1 MRILLERFRP
11 QIIIVAFVISFFLMD
26 VKNSTSQSPSD
37 KDQTGKTTIQKS
49 DDPNFLRWKIFLD
62 SLAQEAKTVF
72 PDNRR
77 PYAIVDVANAYWE
90 IDRDLSRSTYVSALD
105 AAVSLTKQDN
115 KYRPL
120 INYVMSAATRRDAT
134 LAKTLNKRLL
144 DDSDAN
150 DRDNISS
157 MVALDLLAENP
168 VAAARLAEAFAPNG
182 LQDGTAAF
190 LIFGLAKKD
199 IWLSNGVYNTY
210 LTRVSTNEN
219 IPLEQILPLAGYS
232 FGYAEYYSVDGR
244 GDLRG
249 ASFLPIENFS
259 AYPAFNAS
267 FLDLAF
273 RRISMSIER
282 RDNAV
287 GAEIEALNF
296 PILFALEYLIPEVAK
311 FSPNTLPAW
320 QQLQQQG
327 IAGTS
332 VHQNKQVQKNLQ
344 HINQARVS
352 TREFDDPSQ
361 TPEQKAEASLEDV
374 EKLPGTCQRDV
385 IYSKAAL
392 TLSSRKNSKRALE
405 IAGKI
410 ENLKQ
415 SDIVKEMI
423 FIDMAES
430 EIENGDFD
438 AAQKKAEKIS
448 ALEQRAVLYLKLAQ
462 ALMKKNENPQS
473 SRQAVTDGVRLAER
487 LSNDEYRMGFLFSL
501 STLLLKTDPPEA
513 QSLLRRAIKN
523 LNKQEP
529 TDQMSF
535 SIPVKVPLS
544 CQKDESWYGGFT
556 TLPNSTVF
564 GALTMFGKQNP
575 DEAGRLAEE
584 IGDKVTRIR
593 TLAMIIG
600 VALAEIRGLPGI
612 EDQVPE
618 H

>member
-1 MRILLERFRP
+1 
-11 QIIIVAFVISFFLMD
+11 
-26 VKNSTSQSPSD
+26 
-37 KDQTGKTTIQKS
+37 
-49 DDPNFLRWKIFLD
+49 
-62 SLAQEAKTVF
+62 
-72 PDNRR
+72 
-77 PYAIVDVANAYWE
+77 
-90 IDRDLSRSTYVSALD
+90 
-105 AAVSLTKQDN
+105 
-115 KYRPL
+115 
-120 INYVMSAATRRDAT
+120 
-134 LAKTLNKRLL
+134 
-144 DDSDAN
+144 
-150 DRDNISS
+150 
-157 MVALDLLAENP
+157 
-168 VAAARLAEAFAPNG
+168 
-182 LQDGTAAF
+182 
-190 LIFGLAKKD
+190 
-199 IWLSNGVYNTY
+199 
-210 LTRVSTNEN
+210 
-219 IPLEQILPLAGYS
+219 
-232 FGYAEYYSVDGR
+232 
-244 GDLRG
+244 
-249 ASFLPIENFS
+249 
-259 AYPAFNAS
+259 
-267 FLDLAF
+267 
-273 RRISMSIER
+273 
-282 RDNAV
+282 
-287 GAEIEALNF
+287 
-296 PILFALEYLIPEVAK
+296 
-311 FSPNTLPAW
+311 
-320 QQLQQQG
+320 
-327 IAGTS
+327 
-332 VHQNKQVQKNLQ
+332 
-344 HINQARVS
+344 
-352 TREFDDPSQ
+352 
-361 TPEQKAEASLEDV
+361 
-374 EKLPGTCQRDV
+374 
-385 IYSKAAL
+385 
-392 TLSSRKNSKRALE
+392 
-405 IAGKI
+405 
-410 ENLKQ
+410 
-415 SDIVKEMI
+415 
-423 FIDMAES
+423 MAES